1 MNGPNDSTAPERP
14 RGWRASPPRSGM
26 QRMIFPWEYRHL
38 PAFACVQAAAH
49 LQQALTIYQR
59 IGAPP
64 RGASSKPSRIT
75 G

>member
-1 MNGPNDSTAPERP
+1 
-14 RGWRASPPRSGM
+14 M

-38 PAFACVQAAAH
+38 PAFTCVQAAAH